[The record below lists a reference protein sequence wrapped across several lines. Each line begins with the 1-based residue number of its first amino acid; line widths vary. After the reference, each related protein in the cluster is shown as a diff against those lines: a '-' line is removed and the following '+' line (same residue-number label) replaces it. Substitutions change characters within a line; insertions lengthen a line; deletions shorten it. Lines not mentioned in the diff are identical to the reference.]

1 MSHKVLLFSP
11 TLLWESSW
19 PHLVV
24 PYTEEPISQPFV
36 GKNGFLFVLQKR
48 TRFSRPNRDIEENS
62 PPGGNSHPLPQFSTL
77 EGGISPPPSWI
88 NHYRGGEI
96 PPPKKEEDIL
106 PERRWFSNYYPPTTK
121 IHDFLQYWGSFH
133 NLQENIYFGRQMPKC
148 ETLRG
153 LTKF

>member
-48 TRFSRPNRDIEENS
+48 MRMLDVFSR
-62 PPGGNSHPLPQFSTL
+62 HQPLLYGKTTAKPL
-77 EGGISPPPSWI
+77 KAAYI
-88 NHYRGGEI
+88 YRRPYI
-96 PPPKKEEDIL
+96 QKA
-106 PERRWFSNYYPPTTK
+106 S
-121 IHDFLQYWGSFH
+121 
-133 NLQENIYFGRQMPKC
+133 
-148 ETLRG
+148 
-153 LTKF
+153 